1 MLLQAIDKLEQ
12 AIDRLRQQIAD
23 MSKQSDEQV
32 SSIAKMP
39 MPMIHYEP
47 LQSGEIQELRKMMS
61 AHVKDVTALQK
72 KISTL
77 VCYLSLCV

>member
-32 SSIAKMP
+32 SSIAELDAI
-39 MPMIHYEP
+39 IH
-47 LQSGEIQELRKMMS
+47 
-61 AHVKDVTALQK
+61 
-72 KISTL
+72 
-77 VCYLSLCV
+77 